1 MSVQP
6 PLPKIF
12 LKVQFRISK
21 CTNAMSLPLDLFYF
35 KITLEVIEILSVHS
49 LHLTFHPIYLLCKDD
64 ISEYEGSWGTGRLPG
79 NAQIDHRGSFLLPR
93 SHYDSLKDGIIFTS
107 PPSSSIKS
115 VSTEP
120 GYLPWENKTANKD
133 ENETKQLFFFFFL
146 NEKS

>member
-1 MSVQP
+1 M
-6 PLPKIF
+6 
-12 LKVQFRISK
+12 
-21 CTNAMSLPLDLFYF
+21 
-35 KITLEVIEILSVHS
+35 
-49 LHLTFHPIYLLCKDD
+49 
-64 ISEYEGSWGTGRLPG
+64 PG

-133 ENETKQLFFFFFL
+133 ENETKQLFFFFL
-146 NEKS
+146 MKNLRK